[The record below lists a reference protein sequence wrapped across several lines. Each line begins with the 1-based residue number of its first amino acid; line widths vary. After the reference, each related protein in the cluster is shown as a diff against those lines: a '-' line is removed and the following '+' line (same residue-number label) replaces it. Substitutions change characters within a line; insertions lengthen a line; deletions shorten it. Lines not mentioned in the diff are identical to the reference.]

1 MSHVIHLNELL
12 PYCHSFEVTQLPE
25 DHLMIETKHLNGYG
39 ASILSQMNSDLWE
52 IAVLDD
58 KGIITYDTPITDDVV
73 YDLHEED
80 VYKIIREINYL
91 PHLNSI
97 LSDEEFDKLLN
108 KLS

>member
-1 MSHVIHLNELL
+1 MSHVMHLNELL

-25 DHLMIETKHLNGYG
+25 DYLMIETKHLNGYG

-80 VYKIIREINYL
+80 VYKTIREINYL